1 MVAEGNVGLAFGLV
15 AAAGAAT
22 CIGACVVFVSSL
34 AKPRFLA
41 ASLGFAAGV
50 MICTFTI
57 DTLLKKITKS
67 FCTF

>member
-1 MVAEGNVGLAFGLV
+1 MSSDENVGLAFGLV

-22 CIGACVVFVSSL
+22 ILGACVVFFASL

-50 MICTFTI
+50 MICTLFTSI
-57 DTLLKKITKS
+57 FASLNEYPRK
-67 FCTF
+67 

>member
-1 MVAEGNVGLAFGLV
+1 MSADDSNENVALAFGLV

-22 CIGACVVFVSSL
+22 ILGACVVFFASL

-50 MICTFTI
+50 MICTSSPLIF
-57 DTLLKKITKS
+57 LHS
-67 FCTF
+67 